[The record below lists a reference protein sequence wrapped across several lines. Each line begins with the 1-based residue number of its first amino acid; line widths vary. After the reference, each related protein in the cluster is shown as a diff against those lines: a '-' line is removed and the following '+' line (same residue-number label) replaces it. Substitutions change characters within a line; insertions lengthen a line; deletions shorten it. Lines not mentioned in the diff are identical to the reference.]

1 MIPRNDIEALFDN
14 CIRYEDSFIKFMAHN
29 QFQER
34 LHKKEG
40 LSRAQLLAYKD
51 FQMNF
56 ESRKNAIEE
65 QLQAP
70 ISKFL
75 SKREVVNLYSAHI
88 NDKFTVKQF
97 SDKTGMNKNTAR
109 RELNDAVKRG
119 IIEKVE
125 RKHKEE
131 SQEYRYK

>member
-1 MIPRNDIEALFDN
+1 M
-14 CIRYEDSFIKFMAHN
+14 DSFIKFVGHN
-29 QFQER
+29 AFQEK
-34 LHKKEG
+34 LHKREG

-51 FQMNF
+51 FQNNF

-70 ISKFL
+70 ISKYL
-75 SKREVVNLYSAHI
+75 SKREVVNLYGAHI
-88 NDKFTVKQF
+88 ENNFTIKQF
-97 SDKTGMNKNTAR
+97 SEKTGMNKNTAR
-109 RELNDAVKRG
+109 REINNAVKRG
-119 IIEKVE
+119 LIEKIE